1 MSPDRSACPAVAT
14 TRGGQVAYVPSD
26 RAPLDG
32 ARDIPE
38 ERL

>member
-1 MSPDRSACPAVAT
+1 MSALTPRPPAVAT
-14 TRGGQVAYVPSD
+14 IVRGRVAYVPF
-26 RAPLDG
+26 RRVPVER